1 MDRQKLLN
9 YARNFGAEA
18 RANYRK
24 SFMTK
29 DDREDLIT
37 EAGVSK
43 WSDIPEDLCQELQA
57 AFDSGYQSESKHYI

>member
-18 RANYRK
+18 RANYRN

-29 DDREDLIT
+29 DDREDLVST
-37 EAGVSK
+37 AGVSK
-43 WSDIPEDLCQELQA
+43 WSDIPEDLRQELQA
-57 AFDSGYQSESKHYI
+57 EFDAGYQSESKNYI